1 MFKFSHSFLIN
12 SIASILII
20 LMLLPLTSNA
30 SSFESAKVSVQLWS
44 VKDDLKADFNAT
56 IKALADMGFEGLE
69 FAGDFGPYADNP
81 RALRNKLDDLN
92 LVASS
97 AHIGFD
103 KLSDT
108 QLMGTLLFYKTLG
121 VSNLFVPWD
130 ERAWDPT
137 GIMPLAKQLKE
148 LNEIAQKYD
157 MYIGFHNHNKEFEQ
171 FNNETYWDA
180 LASNTP
186 NELPLQLDIGW
197 LHYAGKEPVYFIKKY
212 AGRTY
217 AAHLKVRTHK
227 DDGLNP
233 IFGENNYPWKKIINS
248 LITDGGTKWLVIEQE
263 EFPAGMSPLQSV
275 AKSKANLDKILK
287 AMQN

>member
-1 MFKFSHSFLIN
+1 MFKSSNAFLIN
-12 SIASILII
+12 SIASILIM
-20 LMLLPLTSNA
+20 LTLLPLTSNA
-30 SSFESAKVSVQLWS
+30 RTIEPAKVSVQLWS

-81 RALRNKLDDLN
+81 SALRNKLDDLN

-130 ERAWDPT
+130 ERAWNPK
-137 GIMPLAKQLKE
+137 GIIPLAKQLKG

-157 MYIGFHNHNKEFEQ
+157 MHIGFHNHNKEFEQ

-180 LASNTP
+180 IASNTP
-186 NELPLQLDIGW
+186 NNLPLQLDIGW
-197 LHYAGKEPVYFIKKY
+197 VHYAGKEPIHFIQKY

-233 IFGENNYPWKKIINS
+233 IFGENNYPWKKIIKS

-263 EFPAGMSPLQSV
+263 EFPTGMSPLQSV

-287 AMQN
+287 AMQY

>member
-1 MFKFSHSFLIN
+1 MFKSSNSFLIN
-12 SIASILII
+12 SIASILIM
-20 LMLLPLTSNA
+20 LTLLPLTSNA
-30 SSFESAKVSVQLWS
+30 RTIEPAKVSVQLWS

-81 RALRNKLDDLN
+81 SALRNKLDDLN

-103 KLSDT
+103 KLSDS

-130 ERAWDPT
+130 ERAWNPK
-137 GIMPLAKQLKE
+137 GIIPLAKQLKG

-157 MYIGFHNHNKEFEQ
+157 MHIGFHNHNKEFEQ

-180 LASNTP
+180 IASNTP
-186 NELPLQLDIGW
+186 NNLPLQLDIGW
-197 LHYAGKEPVYFIKKY
+197 VHYAGKEPIHFIQKY

-233 IFGENNYPWKKIINS
+233 IFGENNYPWKKIIKS

-263 EFPAGMSPLQSV
+263 EFPTGMSPLQSV

-287 AMQN
+287 AMQY